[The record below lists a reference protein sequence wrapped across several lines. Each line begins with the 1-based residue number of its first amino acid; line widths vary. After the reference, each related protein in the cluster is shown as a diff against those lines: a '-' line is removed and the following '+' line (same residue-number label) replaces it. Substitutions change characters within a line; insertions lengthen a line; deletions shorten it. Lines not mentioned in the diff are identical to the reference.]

1 LVPLCQSE
9 LFFHALQKAKVPS
22 QLVIV
27 PGGQHGPGL
36 FEEKYYKMMTDFF
49 LQVANKTLK

>member
-1 LVPLCQSE
+1 
-9 LFFHALQKAKVPS
+9 VPS
-22 QLVIV
+22 QFVVV

-49 LQVANKTLK
+49 LNVANMTLQHTF